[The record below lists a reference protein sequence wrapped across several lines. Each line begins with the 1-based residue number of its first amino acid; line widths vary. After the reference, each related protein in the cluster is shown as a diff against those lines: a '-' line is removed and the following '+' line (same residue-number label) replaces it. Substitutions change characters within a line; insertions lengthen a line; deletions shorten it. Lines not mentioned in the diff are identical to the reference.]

1 MKQGKT
7 KIILCGESIAL
18 DKMLIQTLKEFCDV
32 KIIFNSCD
40 LLKLSLEEEQELIL
54 WELSGTSKQ
63 HLKKIALIKERY
75 SDIKIIVI
83 NGGASTKVAAE
94 ILKAGASDLFPK
106 PFDHD
111 LLIDRVVALLSLKD
125 KFNDL

>member
-7 KIILCGESIAL
+7 KIILCGETIAL
-18 DKMLIQTLKEFCDV
+18 DKTLIQTLKEFCDV
-32 KIIFNSCD
+32 KVFFNCCD
-40 LLKLSLEEEQELIL
+40 LLKLSLEDEQELVL
-54 WELSGTSKQ
+54 WELSGASEQ
-63 HLKKIALIKERY
+63 DLKEIALMKERY

-83 NGGASTKVAAE
+83 NGGASTKIAAE